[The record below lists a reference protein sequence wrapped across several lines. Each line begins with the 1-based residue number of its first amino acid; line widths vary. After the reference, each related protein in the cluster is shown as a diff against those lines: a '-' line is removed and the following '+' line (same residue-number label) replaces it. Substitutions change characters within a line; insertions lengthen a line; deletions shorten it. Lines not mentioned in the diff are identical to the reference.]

1 MWVFFSKTLYK
12 TLFLQKKIVFR
23 NVYKYMLADTLTIQE
38 VRAIAGYKTN
48 NPNIIDDKWYI
59 KADIVQE

>member
-1 MWVFFSKTLYK
+1 
-12 TLFLQKKIVFR
+12 
-23 NVYKYMLADTLTIQE
+23 MLADTLTIQE

-59 KADIVQE
+59 KADIVQK